1 MIILLFILYTQCT
14 YPMETEG
21 ESDETRMSIAD
32 EKHKANDFGVYLNV
46 HCLEYIKNCIE
57 KLFGT
62 RPNDMDEY
70 GVYYFE

>member
-1 MIILLFILYTQCT
+1 MIILLFILYTQRT
-14 YPMETEG
+14 YPVETEG
-21 ESDETRMSIAD
+21 ESDETRMSRAAEQD
-32 EKHKANDFGVYLNV
+32 RAHDFGVYLNV

-57 KLFGT
+57 QLFGT